1 MSAAR
6 VASRVVYVTTPAPA
20 FRTSRFQDALDAL
33 LAAARWGAAD
43 PPEVLATAERVLDG
57 DPDSWLLEWTA
68 TAGAAWAGSDHL
80 RAATY
85 YAAALELA
93 GEGDGAVS
101 ERDLAER
108 QRVCWER
115 AVAHLGGEQLAIPYE
130 DTALPGAFF
139 PAPGA
144 PPGEARPLVVIDHG
158 GRHSSAHAWAR
169 GGAAAAA
176 AGHHWMTFDGPGR
189 SAEVRGK
196 GLLLRPDWEAVLTPV
211 ADAMAARAD
220 VDAARMAVVGLGDAG
235 YGVLRALA
243 SEHRF
248 AAAVADPGIVD
259 ASTPWTQLLPDA
271 ARAQLLREAPAAFD
285 REIHL
290 ARPLRA
296 RAAPADRARGPLV
309 RPGRHVALRALPARC
324 SASGSATRS
333 SRRSPPRCCCAP
345 ASRSTAGPG
354 RPRGCRRGSATG
366 RSCCAP
372 DADGSTDDEV
382 AAWLGRALAVR
393 HVRGAHASDVV
404 GY

>member
-1 MSAAR
+1 MTSP
-6 VASRVVYVTTPAPA
+6 SPA

-43 PPEVLATAERVLDG
+43 PPEVLATAARVLDG

-93 GEGDGAVS
+93 GEGGGAVS
-101 ERDLAER
+101 ERELAAR

-115 AVAHLGGEQLAIPYE
+115 AVAQLGGEPLAIPYE
-130 DTALPGAFF
+130 GTALAGTFF
-139 PAPGA
+139 AAPGA
-144 PPGEARPLVVIDHG
+144 APGEPRPLVVIDHG

-189 SAEVRGK
+189 SPDVRRG
-196 GLLLRPDWEAVLTPV
+196 GLFLRPDWEAVLTPV
-211 ADAMAARAD
+211 ADAMGARAD
-220 VDAARMAVVGLGDAG
+220 VEADRMAVIGLGDAG

-243 SEHRF
+243 FEHRF

-290 ARPLRA
+290 AGLFAPELHRLIKREGPWYGPVGSSPYALYRRVLGFRLGDAELGRITTPLLLGA
-296 RAAPADRARGPLV
+296 REPEHRWPGQAAWLQTRLGDRAELLRSRGD
-309 RPGRHVALRALPARC
+309 GADD
-324 SASGSATRS
+324 
-333 SRRSPPRCCCAP
+333 
-345 ASRSTAGPG
+345 
-354 RPRGCRRGSATG
+354 
-366 RSCCAP
+366 
-372 DADGSTDDEV
+372 DAV
-382 AAWLGRALAVR
+382 AAWLDRALAAGHLR
-393 HVRGAHASDVV
+393 AAHANDVV
-404 GY
+404 EY

>member
-290 ARPLRA
+290 AGLFAPELHRLIEREGPWYGPVGTSPYALYRRLLGFRLGDAELEAVATPLLLCA
-296 RAAPADRARGPLV
+296 RVPEHRWPGQAAWLQTRLGDRAELV
-309 RPGRHVALRALPARC
+309 RSH
-324 SASGSATRS
+324 
-333 SRRSPPRCCCAP
+333 
-345 ASRSTAGPG
+345 
-354 RPRGCRRGSATG
+354 
-366 RSCCAP
+366 
-372 DADGSTDDEV
+372 ADGSTDDEV
-382 AAWLGRALAVR
+382 AAWLGRALA
-393 HVRGAHASDVV
+393 GAPYVARTQVT
-404 GY
+404 